1 MADCNIVYGKR
12 LKILNLLLGN
22 SSLII
27 KGRSQNRFLSIS
39 QTIFAGNYDD
49 ISDMETKSYSK
60 MNVNMEKKT
69 PLLIILSGGAVRLV
83 HSPPK

>member
-27 KGRSQNRFLSIS
+27 KGRRFLSIS
-39 QTIFAGNYDD
+39 QTIYAGNYDD

-83 HSPPK
+83 HSPTK